1 MLRFDTMKQL
11 IAAIL
16 LLCGL
21 AARGADDGFE
31 NPQRARFEA
40 ARQRISE
47 AVASNNIEVDNF
59 IAVEIAGGTVIISPQ
74 DSLYNVYTIQR
85 GNGVRKLSK
94 LKGSLPQITS
104 IFDFAS
110 ALKAPLICE
119 TVKEKKEYN
128 PFYWY
133 FGVFDA
139 ENKALLEINDDSTE
153 RPITSEQAECV
164 LQLVLEGLGIMQDT
178 TYHLI
183 VSERYDY
190 DMVQVIDNLPS
201 NVKSEVMSDLYSD
214 LLKKC
219 RSVKSTRYP
228 QFKKHLLHAT
238 TKYAKDGYLWINT
251 QIAIKAMGNE
261 NDIKLEYVLNGKS
274 VQTRADARKLMKLRM
289 NQISSLEIDYNS
301 SQGLVKA
308 FISYR

>member
-1 MLRFDTMKQL
+1 MKQL

-59 IAVEIAGGTVIISPQ
+59 IAVEIADGTIIICPQ

-104 IFDFAS
+104 IFEFAS

-153 RPITSEQAECV
+153 RPITSEHAECV
-164 LQLVLEGLGIMQDT
+164 MQLVLEGLGIMPDT

-201 NVKSEVMSDLYSD
+201 NVKSEAMSELYSD
-214 LLKKC
+214 LPKKC
-219 RSVKSTRYP
+219 RSVKSVRYP

-238 TKYAKDGYLWINT
+238 TKRAKDGYLWVNT
-251 QIAIKAMGNE
+251 QIAIKTMGNE
-261 NDIKLEYVLNGKS
+261 NEINLEYVLDGKS

-289 NQISSLEIDYNS
+289 SQISSLEVDYNP

-308 FISYR
+308 FISCR

>member
-59 IAVEIAGGTVIISPQ
+59 IAVEIADGTVIISPQ

-104 IFDFAS
+104 IFEFAS

-183 VSERYDY
+183 VGERYDY
-190 DMVQVIDNLPS
+190 DIVQVIDNLPS

-214 LLKKC
+214 LLKIC
-219 RSVKSTRYP
+219 HSVKSARYP

-251 QIAIKAMGNE
+251 QIAIKAMGND

-289 NQISSLEIDYNS
+289 NQISSLEIDYDP
-301 SQGLVKA
+301 SQGLVKV

>member
-1 MLRFDTMKQL
+1 MKQL

-47 AVASNNIEVDNF
+47 AVASNNIGGATY

-104 IFDFAS
+104 IFEFAS

-164 LQLVLEGLGIMQDT
+164 MQLVLEGLGIMPDT

-201 NVKSEVMSDLYSD
+201 NVKSEAMSELYSD
-214 LLKKC
+214 LPKKC
-219 RSVKSTRYP
+219 RSVKSVRYP

-238 TKYAKDGYLWINT
+238 TKRAKDGYLWVNT
-251 QIAIKAMGNE
+251 QIAIKTMGNE
-261 NDIKLEYVLNGKS
+261 NEINLEYVLDGKS

-289 NQISSLEIDYNS
+289 SQISSLEVDYNP

-308 FISYR
+308 FISCR

>member
-1 MLRFDTMKQL
+1 MKQL

-47 AVASNNIEVDNF
+47 AIASNNIEVDNF
-59 IAVEIAGGTVIISPQ
+59 IAVEIAGGTVIICPQ

-94 LKGSLPQITS
+94 LKGSLPQITA

-139 ENKALLEINDDSTE
+139 EKKALLEINDDSTE

-201 NVKSEVMSDLYSD
+201 NVKSEVMSDIYSD

-261 NDIKLEYVLNGKS
+261 NDIKLEYVLNGKP
-274 VQTRADARKLMKLRM
+274 VQTHADARKLMKLRM
-289 NQISSLEIDYNS
+289 NQISSLEIDYNP

>member
-21 AARGADDGFE
+21 AVRGADNGFE

-59 IAVEIAGGTVIISPQ
+59 IAVAIAGGTVIISPQ

-85 GNGVRKLSK
+85 GYGVRKLSK

-104 IFDFAS
+104 IFEFAS

-139 ENKALLEINDDSTE
+139 ENKALLEINDDSME

-164 LQLVLEGLGIMQDT
+164 LQLVLEGLGIM
-178 TYHLI
+178 
-183 VSERYDY
+183 
-190 DMVQVIDNLPS
+190 
-201 NVKSEVMSDLYSD
+201 
-214 LLKKC
+214 
-219 RSVKSTRYP
+219 
-228 QFKKHLLHAT
+228 
-238 TKYAKDGYLWINT
+238 
-251 QIAIKAMGNE
+251 
-261 NDIKLEYVLNGKS
+261 
-274 VQTRADARKLMKLRM
+274 
-289 NQISSLEIDYNS
+289 
-301 SQGLVKA
+301 
-308 FISYR
+308 

>member
-31 NPQRARFEA
+31 NTQRARFEA
-40 ARQRISE
+40 ARQRINE
-47 AVASNNIEVDNF
+47 AVASNNIEGATY
-59 IAVEIAGGTVIISPQ
+59 IAVEIADGTVIICPQ
-74 DSLYNVYTIQR
+74 DSLYNIYTIQR

-94 LKGSLPQITS
+94 LKEYLPQITS
-104 IFDFAS
+104 TFDFAS
-110 ALKAPLICE
+110 ALNAPLICE
-119 TVKEKKEYN
+119 TAKEKKEYN

-139 ENKALLEINDDSTE
+139 DNKALLEMNDDSKE

-164 LQLVLEGLGIMQDT
+164 MQLVLEGLGIMQDT

-201 NVKSEVMSDLYSD
+201 NVKSEAMADLYSD

-219 RSVKSTRYP
+219 RSVKSVRYP
-228 QFKKHLLHAT
+228 QFKKHLLHAI
-238 TKYAKDGYLWINT
+238 TKHAKDGYLWINT
-251 QIAIKAMGNE
+251 QIAIKAMGNGNE
-261 NDIKLEYVLNGKS
+261 IKLEYVLNGKS
-274 VQTRADARKLMKLRM
+274 VQTRADARKLMKLRI
-289 NQISSLEIDYNS
+289 NQISSLEIDYNP
-301 SQGLVKA
+301 SQGLLKA

>member
-1 MLRFDTMKQL
+1 MKQL
-11 IAAIL
+11 ITAIL

-47 AVASNNIEVDNF
+47 AIASNNIEVDNF
-59 IAVEIAGGTVIISPQ
+59 IAVKIAGGTVIICPQ

-94 LKGSLPQITS
+94 LKGSLPQITA

-110 ALKAPLICE
+110 SLKAPLICE

-178 TYHLI
+178 TY
-183 VSERYDY
+183 
-190 DMVQVIDNLPS
+190 
-201 NVKSEVMSDLYSD
+201 
-214 LLKKC
+214 
-219 RSVKSTRYP
+219 
-228 QFKKHLLHAT
+228 
-238 TKYAKDGYLWINT
+238 
-251 QIAIKAMGNE
+251 
-261 NDIKLEYVLNGKS
+261 
-274 VQTRADARKLMKLRM
+274 
-289 NQISSLEIDYNS
+289 
-301 SQGLVKA
+301 
-308 FISYR
+308 

>member
-1 MLRFDTMKQL
+1 MKQL

-47 AVASNNIEVDNF
+47 AVASNNIGGATY
-59 IAVEIAGGTVIISPQ
+59 IAVEIAGGMVIVCPQ

-85 GNGVRKLSK
+85 DNGVRKLSK
-94 LKGSLPQITS
+94 LKGYLPQITS

-139 ENKALLEINDDSTE
+139 EKKALLEINDDSTE

-164 LQLVLEGLGIMQDT
+164 LQLVLEGLGIMPDT

-201 NVKSEVMSDLYSD
+201 NVKSEAMSELYSD
-214 LLKKC
+214 LPKKC
-219 RSVKSTRYP
+219 RSVKSVRYP

-238 TKYAKDGYLWINT
+238 TKRAKDGYLWVNT
-251 QIAIKAMGNE
+251 QIAIKTMGNE
-261 NDIKLEYVLNGKS
+261 NEINLEYVLDGKS

-289 NQISSLEIDYNS
+289 SQMSSLEVDYNP

-308 FISYR
+308 FISCR

>member
-1 MLRFDTMKQL
+1 MKQL

-47 AVASNNIEVDNF
+47 AVASNNIGGATY

-104 IFDFAS
+104 IFEFAS

-164 LQLVLEGLGIMQDT
+164 MQLVMEGLGIMPDT

-183 VSERYDY
+183 ISERYDY
-190 DMVQVIDNLPS
+190 DVVQVIDNLPS
-201 NVKSEVMSDLYSD
+201 NVKSEAMSELYSD
-214 LLKKC
+214 LPKKC
-219 RSVKSTRYP
+219 RSVKSARYP

-289 NQISSLEIDYNS
+289 NQISSLEIDYDP

>member
-1 MLRFDTMKQL
+1 MPRFDTMKQL

-59 IAVEIAGGTVIISPQ
+59 IAVAIAGGTVIISPQ

-104 IFDFAS
+104 IFEFAS

-289 NQISSLEIDYNS
+289 NQISSLEIDYDP

>member
-1 MLRFDTMKQL
+1 MKQL

-47 AVASNNIEVDNF
+47 AVASNNIGGATY
-59 IAVEIAGGTVIISPQ
+59 IAVEIAGGMIIVCPQ

-85 GNGVRKLSK
+85 DNGVRKLSK
-94 LKGSLPQITS
+94 LKGYLPQITS

-110 ALKAPLICE
+110 ALSAPLICE

-133 FGVFDA
+133 FGVLDG
-139 ENKALLEINDDSTE
+139 ENKALLEMNDDSKE

-164 LQLVLEGLGIMQDT
+164 IQLVLEGLGIMPDT

-201 NVKSEVMSDLYSD
+201 NVKSEAMSEFYSD
-214 LLKKC
+214 LPKKC
-219 RSVKSTRYP
+219 RSVKSVRYP

-238 TKYAKDGYLWINT
+238 TKHAKDGYLWVNT
-251 QIAIKAMGNE
+251 QIAIKTMGNE
-261 NDIKLEYVLNGKS
+261 NEINLEYVLDGKS
-274 VQTRADARKLMKLRM
+274 VQTRADARKLMKLRKS
-289 NQISSLEIDYNS
+289 QISSLEVDYNP
-301 SQGLVKA
+301 SQGLAKA
-308 FISYR
+308 FISCR

>member
-1 MLRFDTMKQL
+1 MKQL

-59 IAVEIAGGTVIISPQ
+59 IAFEIPGGTVIISPQ

-94 LKGSLPQITS
+94 LKGSLPQITA
-104 IFDFAS
+104 IFDFAA

-139 ENKALLEINDDSTE
+139 ENKALLEINDDSME

-164 LQLVLEGLGIMQDT
+164 LQLVLEGLGIM
-178 TYHLI
+178 
-183 VSERYDY
+183 
-190 DMVQVIDNLPS
+190 
-201 NVKSEVMSDLYSD
+201 
-214 LLKKC
+214 
-219 RSVKSTRYP
+219 
-228 QFKKHLLHAT
+228 
-238 TKYAKDGYLWINT
+238 
-251 QIAIKAMGNE
+251 
-261 NDIKLEYVLNGKS
+261 
-274 VQTRADARKLMKLRM
+274 
-289 NQISSLEIDYNS
+289 
-301 SQGLVKA
+301 
-308 FISYR
+308 